1 MFNNVKITVMITSK
15 SMLTINGKQVAD
27 YTVNII
33 ADSENIGCYIVTV
46 NGTQTRAF
54 NSIETATEFV
64 IGFTNAVTMITK
76 QFGVFGA
83 I

>member
-46 NGTQTRAF
+46 NGAQTRAF
-54 NSIETATEFV
+54 NSIETATEFA
-64 IGFTNAVTMITK
+64 IGFTNAVTLITK
-76 QFGVFGA
+76 QFGTFGA